1 MSSPN
6 SHPSSH
12 SGPASYVPA
21 IDPTHPPRV
30 RIAPSPTGD
39 PHVGTAYV
47 ALFNRAFAQKHGGK
61 FILRIEDTDQTR
73 STPESEAAI
82 FKSLHWAGLAWD
94 EGPDIGGPYGPY
106 RQSERLSIYREHA
119 DILIRRGEA
128 YYCFATTEELE
139 EMRKTQKERGAKQPY
154 DRRYRDFSEAEV
166 ESLRAAG
173 RPYVIRLK
181 MPLTGQTTIR
191 DGLRGDITFDN
202 DALDDQILMKSDG
215 FPTYHLANVVDD
227 RLMCITHVIR
237 AEEWIPS
244 TPKHTRLYEAFGWQ
258 PPVFIHLPLLRNND
272 KTKISKRKNPVS
284 LEYYEAAG
292 ILPEALL
299 NFLGR
304 MGWSMPDEAE
314 KFTYAQMVEQFTF
327 DRMHLGGPIFD
338 LDKLDWLNGLYL
350 RELSPEALV
359 ERLRGWLLS
368 DRYLTSIVPLVRERI
383 TRLSDFIP
391 KTAWLFSEPTPLAKE
406 AYVPKGKTQAETFD
420 AVTAIA
426 ELVDKLVKWEVAPL
440 EAAFRGLCEQIGWK
454 PKDLF
459 SVVRLVATSATAAPP
474 LFDSLVAIGKARTQV
489 RVRAAL
495 ALLKP
500 TT

>member
-1 MSSPN
+1 MT
-6 SHPSSH
+6 
-12 SGPASYVPA
+12 SYVP
-21 IDPTHPPRV
+21 DPTVPPRV

-73 STPESEAAI
+73 STKESEAAI
-82 FKSLHWAGLAWD
+82 FKSLHWVGLDWD
-94 EGPDIGGPYGPY
+94 EGPDIGGDFGPY
-106 RQSERLSIYREHA
+106 RQSERLHHYREHA
-119 DILIRRGEA
+119 AILLERGEA
-128 YYCFATTEELE
+128 YRCFATPEELD
-139 EMRKTQKERGAKQPY
+139 EMRRTQKERGAKQPY
-154 DRRYRDFSEAEV
+154 DRRYRDLPAAEV
-166 ESLRAAG
+166 ERLMAEG
-173 RPYVIRLK
+173 RPHVIRLK
-181 MPLTGQTTIR
+181 MPIGGQTIVS

-202 DALDDQILMKSDG
+202 DELDDQILMKSDG

-227 RLMCITHVIR
+227 RLMQITHVIR

-244 TPKHTRLYEAFGWQ
+244 TPKHVRLYQAFGW
-258 PPVFIHLPLLRNND
+258 PAPVFIHLPLLRNND

-304 MGWSMPDEAE
+304 MGYSQPDEAE
-314 KFTYAQMVEQFTF
+314 KFTYDQMVAAFSW

-350 RELSPEALV
+350 RELSPEAIV
-359 ERLRGWLLS
+359 ARLRNWFFS
-368 DRYLTSIVPLVRERI
+368 DAYLTKIVPLVRERM
-383 TRLSDFIP
+383 TRLSEFIP
-391 KTAWLFSEPTPLAKE
+391 KTAWLFGEPTPLPKE
-406 AYVPKGKTQAETFD
+406 AYIPKGKTQAETFD

-426 ELVDKLVKWEVAPL
+426 ELVDKQVKWEVAPL
-440 EAAFRGLCEQIGWK
+440 EAAFRALCDQIGWK

-459 SVVRLVATSATAAPP
+459 SVVRLVGTAATAAPP
-474 LFDSLVAIGKARTQV
+474 LFDSLEAIGKARTQS
-489 RVRAAL
+489 RVRQAL
-495 ALLKP
+495 AVLKA
-500 TT
+500 